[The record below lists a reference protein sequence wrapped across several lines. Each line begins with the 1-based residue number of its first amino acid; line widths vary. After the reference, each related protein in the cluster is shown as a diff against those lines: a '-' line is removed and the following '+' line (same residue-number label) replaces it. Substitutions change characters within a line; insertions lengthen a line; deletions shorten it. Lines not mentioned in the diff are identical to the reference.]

1 MDDIFQDR
9 CQNDPQGVIKDL
21 IAQTARQS
29 AEIHR
34 LNQIV
39 LTVDEARLAENLI
52 AATTIPDHS
61 RPSQD
66 IKVLQEKLRN
76 IFNPSKPTK
85 KDKKAETTEGA
96 NSL

>member
-1 MDDIFQDR
+1 MMDVFQVR

-39 LTVDEARLAENLI
+39 LTVDEAKLVDNLI
-52 AATTIPDHS
+52 AAQGVVGIAMKTGNP
-61 RPSQD
+61 

-76 IFNPSKPTK
+76 IFNPSKPPKKTK
-85 KDKKAETTEGA
+85 KLE
-96 NSL
+96 